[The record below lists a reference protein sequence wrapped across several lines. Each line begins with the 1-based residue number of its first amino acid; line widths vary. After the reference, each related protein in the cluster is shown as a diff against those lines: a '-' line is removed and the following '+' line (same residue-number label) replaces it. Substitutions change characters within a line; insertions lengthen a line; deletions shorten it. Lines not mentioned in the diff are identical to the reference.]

1 LVSILAA
8 IWLWRDTGDET
19 RIAALLEST
28 FWYTLPVLPMF
39 LVMPA
44 MLRSGIGFWPGLG
57 AAVAMT
63 IALYVMATWFLSKA
77 GIKL

>member
-1 LVSILAA
+1 
-8 IWLWRDTGDET
+8 
-19 RIAALLEST
+19 
-28 FWYTLPVLPMF
+28 MF

-57 AAVAMT
+57 VAVAMT
-63 IALYVMATWFLSKA
+63 IVLYVMATLLLSKA